1 MGESTTPRPLQ
12 ALTEQATA
20 KKTNAASHTHTHT
33 HTCVHAKKHKGSDAK
48 HTRVWN
54 PSDGGPLELG
64 GVRNGFVHWQLG
76 LVKPVMQT
84 HINTWSMG
92 GL

>member
-1 MGESTTPRPLQ
+1 MMRAFLSAVGGKHNT
-12 ALTEQATA
+12 
-20 KKTNAASHTHTHT
+20 KTSSGTDRASHSKEDKRSLTHT

-84 HINTWSMG
+84 HINT
-92 GL
+92 